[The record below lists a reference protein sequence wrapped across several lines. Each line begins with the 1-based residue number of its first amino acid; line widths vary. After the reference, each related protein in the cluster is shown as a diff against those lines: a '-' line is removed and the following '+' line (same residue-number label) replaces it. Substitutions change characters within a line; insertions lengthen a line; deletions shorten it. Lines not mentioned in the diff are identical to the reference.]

1 MNVDALESDLF
12 LQRIPRTNT
21 ILKLQQDSLLSPAD
35 MAEAHD
41 AIQILQLDA
50 EAARLNALYQYQV
63 LDTLPTPS
71 LDELTA
77 LAAEIC
83 QTPIALISL
92 IDAERQW
99 FKSRVGIAATETPR
113 SIAFCAHAIQ
123 QAEVFVVKDALADQ
137 RFARNPLVIQDPKI
151 RFYAGMPLMTAE
163 GFGLGTLCVID
174 YEPRDLSSKQLRGL
188 ETLSRQVMAQLELE
202 RHTTNLQNT
211 QVEIQQLKQ
220 QFIEQ
225 DFFNRQELILLN
237 LGNQLRNSLELN
249 TILQT
254 AVNEIRNLLKVD
266 RCHFLWCLS
275 DGDQLTSTITHEAK
289 TPTLPSLLDDFS
301 NQYGSFLTTTISNQT
316 LLKIDNVYATTEL
329 TAEARGELIRLGI
342 ISELVLPLK
351 TNSGQLGAV
360 VCSDGHG
367 SRTWTDREVQLLQTV
382 TEQLAVAL
390 DQAELLSR
398 SRATALAAQTQ
409 AEYLV
414 KALQKLQQT
423 QAQLIQHE
431 KMSSLGQLVAGV
443 AHEINN
449 PVNFIGGN
457 ITYVASYVRDLMEL
471 LKLYQECYPTP
482 ESRIQA
488 KAEAIDLQF
497 LAEDLPKLLASMEMG
512 SERIRQIVLSLRNFS
527 RLDEAD
533 VKPVNIHE
541 GIGNTLLI
549 LQSRLKATSK
559 GRLIRIN
566 REYSELPVVEC
577 YAGQINQVFMNILS
591 NAIDAVDDCSDPIIT
606 IQTDVIHCPDFDASI
621 EEQVTCTPQVA
632 IRIRDNGSGI
642 SDDVKQKL
650 FDPFFT
656 TKPVGKGTGLGL
668 SISYQIVVEKHG
680 GSLSCS
686 SVLGQG
692 TEFLLQIPIQLPTMP
707 PECEPRILEQG
718 IR

>member
-1 MNVDALESDLF
+1 MNVDALKSDLF

-707 PECEPRILEQG
+707 SRM
-718 IR
+718 